1 MLPVEANLKDKPS
14 EFALICPLLSSGYQL
29 YYCIR
34 RQYTTRMNTWYMLI
48 WVPFCS
54 TLTLTCAPQRCG
66 QTVRVR
72 VRASAQTCVPSNKCG
87 RFREPDPKQRDLTL
101 SYARCVKE
109 RLAKGISV
117 QIGCCRALNEHCTLS
132 ATVILGITSTSS
144 LDARLQ

>member
-34 RQYTTRMNTWYMLI
+34 RQYTARTNTWYVLI

-54 TLTLTCAPQRCG
+54 TLMLTCVPQRCV
-66 QTVRVR
+66 QTLRVRVR
-72 VRASAQTCVPSNKCG
+72 VRAQTCVPSNKCG
-87 RFREPDPKQRDLTL
+87 RFREPDPKQRHPTL
-101 SYARCVKE
+101 SYGRCVKE
-109 RLAKGISV
+109 RLAKGVSV
-117 QIGCCRALNEHCTLS
+117 QIGCCRALNEHCS
-132 ATVILGITSTSS
+132 RPATVILSIPSTSS